1 MNFPRKREAAPVE
14 ETAAAFYDYTRR
26 LLQDTIRL
34 RDMGKLRR
42 CAIRIDSQ
50 RFQALSDSRQEELL
64 ELYSGAMVAC
74 GSLSP

>member
-1 MNFPRKREAAPVE
+1 MIFPRKREAAPVE

-26 LLQDTIRL
+26 LLLDTRAS
-34 RDMGKLRR
+34 RDMSKLRR
-42 CAIRIDSQ
+42 CAIRIDSE
-50 RFQALSDSRQEELL
+50 RFKALSESRQEDLL